1 MWPLPWPMAEEDV
14 SELLL
19 DPPGLRLKPRH
30 VLLYARDEKDFGAVL
45 AKGSCHWLDLNPKP

>member
-1 MWPLPWPMAEEDV
+1 MAEEDV

-19 DPPGLRLKPRH
+19 DLPGLRLKPRH
-30 VLLYARDEKDFGAVL
+30 VLLHARNEKRFGAVL

>member
-1 MWPLPWPMAEEDV
+1 MAEEDV
-14 SELLL
+14 SDLLL

-30 VLLYARDEKDFGAVL
+30 DIVLLRPRDEKGFGAVL